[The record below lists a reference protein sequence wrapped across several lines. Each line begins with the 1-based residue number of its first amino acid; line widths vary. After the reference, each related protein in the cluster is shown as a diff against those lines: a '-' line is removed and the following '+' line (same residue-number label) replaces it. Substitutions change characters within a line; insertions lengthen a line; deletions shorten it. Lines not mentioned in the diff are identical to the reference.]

1 MAGHP
6 EEALQACVH
15 PTAQTVVNENAL
27 DSEKMKEYSE
37 HEIEEEDPA
46 TDDNVVKV
54 VHNELRWGRY
64 FLSELGISLK
74 ELCQP

>member
-6 EEALQACVH
+6 RTGHPCVH
-15 PTAQTVVNENAL
+15 PTAQTAVNENAL

-37 HEIEEEDPA
+37 HEIDEEDPA
-46 TDDNVVKV
+46 TDDNMVKF

>member
-1 MAGHP
+1 M
-6 EEALQACVH
+6 
-15 PTAQTVVNENAL
+15 NENAS
-27 DSEKMKEYSE
+27 DSEMMKEYSE
-37 HEIEEEDPA
+37 HEIDEEDPA
-46 TDDNVVKV
+46 TDDSMVKF

>member
-1 MAGHP
+1 M
-6 EEALQACVH
+6 
-15 PTAQTVVNENAL
+15 NENAL

-37 HEIEEEDPA
+37 HETDEEDPA
-46 TDDNVVKV
+46 TDNNVVKV
-54 VHNELRWGRY
+54 AHNELRWGRY

>member
-1 MAGHP
+1 MWP
-6 EEALQACVH
+6 
-15 PTAQTVVNENAL
+15 PTAQTTVIKNAS
-27 DSEKMKEYSE
+27 DSERMKEHRE
-37 HEIEEEDPA
+37 HEIEEKDPA
-46 TDDNVVKV
+46 TDDNMVKF